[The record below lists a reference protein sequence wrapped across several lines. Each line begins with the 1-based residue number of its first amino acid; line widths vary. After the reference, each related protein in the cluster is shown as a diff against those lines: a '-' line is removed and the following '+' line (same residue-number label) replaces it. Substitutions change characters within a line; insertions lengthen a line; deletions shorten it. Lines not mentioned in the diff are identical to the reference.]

1 MEKLRTKFVQILLLI
16 SCITAF
22 AFGSGCIRSFDEE
35 SNYNIKD
42 MDISADRIGTAFVDL
57 NVTTY
62 VEKYN
67 GNMEK
72 NSSLL
77 LKAYSTGSGLLVA
90 QKEVNLGVL
99 KKGETKPVSQTL
111 NLPKTGGYDLRSV
124 LFEENAQKSNGEIKI
139 YNLDALPADAQDIR
153 LEIPEIDFKVNQV
166 EGGKVIVE
174 SDIYLTNEGKE
185 ISRDFRMLVKVREMD
200 AGLLADKVW
209 TQTGEIQPE
218 ATVIRSV
225 NLTMPDQYNYVVEVL
240 IWNNDTIV
248 KSGEGY
254 IQLNPRVKIQDK
266 NTTETRK
273 IQTSDFKSST
283 VTEKAQSVE
292 SNQVMLPG
300 EIGSSQG
307 SSKPGS
313 APGFSLPLSVT
324 LLCLIVILRRR
335 FS

>member
-1 MEKLRTKFVQILLLI
+1 MEKLKTKLVQTFFLVF
-16 SCITAF
+16 CIIAF
-22 AFGSGCIRSFDEE
+22 AFGSGCIRSFEEE

-62 VEKYN
+62 VERYN
-67 GNMEK
+67 GNTEK

-90 QKEVNLGVL
+90 QKEVNLGVM
-99 KKGETKPVSQTL
+99 KKGETKSVSQTL
-111 NLPKTGGYDLRSV
+111 NLPKTDGYDLRSV

-139 YNLDALPADAQDIR
+139 YNLDALPADAQDIG
-153 LEIPEIDFKVNQV
+153 LEIPEIDFKVNRV
-166 EGGKVIVE
+166 EDGKVFVD

-185 ISRDFRMLVKVREMD
+185 ISHDFRMLVKVREMD

-218 ATVIRSV
+218 ATIIRSV
-225 NLTMPDQYNYVVEVL
+225 NLTVPDQYNYVVEVL

-254 IQLNPRVKIQDK
+254 IQLNPRVRIQDK

-273 IQTSDFKSST
+273 IRTSDFESGT
-283 VTEKAQSVE
+283 VSEKAQNVE
-292 SNQVMLPG
+292 SDQLAVPG
-300 EIGSSQG
+300 AIGSS
-307 SSKPGS
+307 PGS
-313 APGFSLPLSVT
+313 PKSPGFNLPLSVI
-324 LLCLIVILRRR
+324 LLCLIAILRRR
-335 FS
+335 FK

>member
-1 MEKLRTKFVQILLLI
+1 LKKLKTKFVQTLFLVC
-16 SCITAF
+16 CIITF
-22 AFGSGCIRSFDEE
+22 AFGSGCIRNFNEE
-35 SNYNIKD
+35 SNYNLKD

-62 VEKYN
+62 IEKYN
-67 GNMEK
+67 GNTEK

-99 KKGETKPVSQTL
+99 KKGETKPVSQIL

-124 LFEENAQKSNGEIKI
+124 LFEEKAQKSSGEIKI
-139 YNLDALPADAQDIR
+139 YNLDSLPADAQDIG
-153 LEIPEIDFKVNQV
+153 LEIPKMDFRVSQV
-166 EGGKVIVE
+166 EGGKVIVN

-185 ISRDFRMLVKVREMD
+185 TSRDFRMLVKVREID

-218 ATVIRSV
+218 ATAIRSV

-254 IQLNPRVKIQDK
+254 IQLNPRVKIEDK

-273 IQTSDFKSST
+273 IQTSDFESSA
-283 VTEKAQSVE
+283 VTENIPRAASEEK
-292 SNQVMLPG
+292 
-300 EIGSSQG
+300 
-307 SSKPGS
+307 GS
-313 APGFSLPLSVT
+313 AATPGFSLPLSVV
-324 LLCLIVILRRR
+324 LLCLIVIFRRR

>member
-1 MEKLRTKFVQILLLI
+1 MEKLKIKLIQILLLVF
-16 SCITAF
+16 CIIAF

-35 SNYNIKD
+35 SYYNIKD
-42 MDISADRIGTAFVDL
+42 MDISADHIGTAFVDL

-67 GNMEK
+67 GNTAK

-90 QKEVNLGVL
+90 QKEVSLRVL

-111 NLPKTGGYDLRSV
+111 NLPKTGGYNLRSV
-124 LFEENAQKSNGEIKI
+124 LFEENVQKSNGEIKI
-139 YNLDALPADAQDIR
+139 YNLDALPADAQDIG
-153 LEIPEIDFKVNQV
+153 LQIPEIDFKVNQV
-166 EGGKVIVE
+166 EGGKVFVE

-225 NLTMPDQYNYVVEVL
+225 NLTMPDQYNYVVEVM

-248 KSGEGY
+248 KGKEGY

-266 NTTETRK
+266 NNTETRK
-273 IQTSDFKSST
+273 IQTSDFESNK
-283 VTEKAQSVE
+283 VTEDAERAVPDQ
-292 SNQVMLPG
+292 G
-300 EIGSSQG
+300 IGAVG
-307 SSKPGS
+307 SKPGS
-313 APGFSLPLSVT
+313 TPGFSLPLSVI

-335 FS
+335 FR